1 MVTLTVTFGMPGSG
15 KSTWSA
21 EHARVTGARLFTTD
35 PIRTDNRNVV
45 AWLNAMKANVDMALA
60 AGDDVIVDACN
71 VQAGQRRAWL
81 NIGRRRGARCVL
93 AVIDTD
99 PAEAMRRN
107 LERPEAE
114 RVPST
119 RMADYAA
126 RVPRAR
132 RTLYGEG
139 WDLVDH
145 VGAGDVPDVIG
156 TSRDW

>member
-15 KSTWSA
+15 KSTWST
-21 EHARVTGARLFTTD
+21 EYARATGARLFSTD
-35 PIRTDNRNVV
+35 PIRTENRNVV
-45 AWLNAMKANVDMALA
+45 AYLNAMKAQVDMALA

-107 LERPEAE
+107 LERPEGQQ
-114 RVPST
+114 VPRT

-145 VGAGDVPDVIG
+145 VAAGEVPEVIG